1 MKQWII
7 SGADREKVNMLIEQ
21 YGLPTLTA
29 VLLSIRDITEKEN
42 IEKFFSHE
50 TELSSPFLM
59 KDMDKAVERIKSAV
73 TAGEKICIYG
83 DYDCDGITATTILS
97 S

>member
-29 VLLSIRDITEKEN
+29 VLLSIRDITEKEK
-42 IEKFFSHE
+42 IEKFFSRE
-50 TELSSPFLM
+50 TELSDPFLM

-83 DYDCDGITATTILS
+83 DYDCDWRYSIHDQ
-97 S
+97 

>member
-29 VLLSIRDITEKEN
+29 VLLSIRDITEKEK
-42 IEKFFSHE
+42 IEKFFSRE
-50 TELSSPFLM
+50 TPVSY
-59 KDMDKAVERIKSAV
+59 ERH
-73 TAGEKICIYG
+73 GQGC
-83 DYDCDGITATTILS
+83 
-97 S
+97 